1 MRQAADL
8 VLAPSLGSWNFSDVV
23 HSVALTLDDGPDP
36 EVTPALIDLLDQ
48 MSVRATF
55 FVLTLRAE
63 DYPQL
68 VDALVSSG
76 HEIALHGL
84 DHRRVSQM
92 NFGQAFEYLKNARDR
107 LEQVVGRSVTMYRPP
122 YGSQSVSS
130 VRAARRAGLQV
141 VVWDGDAADWEDRP
155 ALDVAAAADQ
165 ASTPGGILLFHERL
179 EPDPS
184 IEPKYSQTSSA
195 VSVAVVWNRVLS
207 AIWLPRA
214 GCTALPGSGRK
225 PTGVQQVGGVRRIA
239 VFEPPDVC
247 TAGDGNNGVEA
258 GRAIDIVIESPA
270 E

>member
-92 NFGQAFEYLKNARDR
+92 NFGQAFESLKNARDR

-179 EPDPS
+179 EPDPAHPDP
-184 IEPKYSQTSSA
+184 IRGAPVTSFDRA
-195 VSVAVVWNRVLS
+195 EVL
-207 AIWLPRA
+207 ADII
-214 GCTALPGSGRK
+214 GR
-225 PTGVQQVGGVRRIA
+225 VRRRGLEPCA
-239 VFEPPDVC
+239 VGDLAAQGRMHS
-247 TAGDGNNGVEA
+247 TAWL
-258 GRAIDIVIESPA
+258 RP
-270 E
+270 